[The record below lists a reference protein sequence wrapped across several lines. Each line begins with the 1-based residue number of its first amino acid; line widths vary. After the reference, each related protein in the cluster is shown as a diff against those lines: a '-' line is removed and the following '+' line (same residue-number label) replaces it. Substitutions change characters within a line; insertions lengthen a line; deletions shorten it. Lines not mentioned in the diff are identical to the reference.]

1 MYMKKYIFLAASAL
15 ALASCS
21 SDDFVGTEGGNVE
34 NGANKA
40 IDFAGETGKTTRAAD
55 GNKAGADA
63 ADLLGKKFYVLGT
76 KGILP
81 TGSPTTTKVFDNY
94 QVAWEQNT
102 AGTTSD
108 NTNDW
113 KYAGLDFVA
122 LNKATHNKDDKQ
134 TIKYWD
140 YSKPQYDFIAYSV
153 GKNDLVTKETDLAK
167 DKVLGTTIVTPNA
180 DNNNTYAS
188 YSLKATTIDDLKEC
202 YYTDITTVSKEKK
215 EYGKPV
221 KFTFKNLTAKVRVAF
236 YETVPGYSVKDLQ
249 FYSDDN
255 TKRGDLTSANSATL
269 YTTGTE
275 DYIAK
280 NGEITVTYPVV
291 GSTAQAAGT
300 KGYNKA
306 IVSVNADKT
315 ENANKATKLALGN
328 VNYTTEK
335 LATSAKEA
343 SMAGKKDDSYYTA
356 VLPTAAEGKPLT
368 LRMNYTL
375 VSDDGSNETIKVYGA
390 KAIIPASYTQWQPN
404 FAYTYIFKISDN
416 TNGATGTD
424 TNTPEG
430 LFPITFDAVVADI
443 DNVDFNHESITTVS
457 TPSVT
462 TYAFDNKEHEV
473 IKAYGNGNEYP
484 AATTTD
490 IYVSVTATKASE
502 TENIKVGDSMTD
514 LNTKGQLYTIDANHT
529 NATEAEVIDA
539 LQVPASTTTGAQVKG
554 RNGVTLTQ
562 VGKNTVSYPETIPSA
577 DNKTI
582 KVKQNSVA
590 KFTATAEATTYA
602 YVYVDKKGE
611 ESTITTAVEGK
622 GQIAGEN
629 EYFTD
634 YNCSTGN
641 AVAKDDTLET
651 GKIYYKQYKNN
662 NNSYAVKVIKTVSKT
677 VTPEP

>member
-1 MYMKKYIFLAASAL
+1 MKKYLFIAASAL

-21 SDDFVGTEGGNVE
+21 SEDFVGTEGGNVE

-40 IDFAGETGKTTRAAD
+40 INFAGETGKTTRAAN
-55 GNKAGADA
+55 GNKVGADA
-63 ADLLGKKFYVLGT
+63 AKLLGEKFYVLGT
-76 KGILP
+76 KGTLP
-81 TGSPTTTKVFDNY
+81 TNSPTTTKVFDNY
-94 QVAWEQNT
+94 QVGWKANT
-102 AGTTSD
+102 AGTSSD

-122 LNKATHNKDDKQ
+122 LNTTTHAKDDKQ

-140 YSKPQYDFIAYSV
+140 YSQPQYDFIAYSI
-153 GKNDLVTKETDLAK
+153 GGNTLVTDK
-167 DKVLGTTIVTPNA
+167 DATLKDNEVLGTTIVTPNV
-180 DNNNTYAS
+180 NNVTTNATYAS
-188 YSLKATTIDDLKEC
+188 YTLKANKIKALKEC
-202 YYTDITTVSKEKK
+202 YYTDVTTVEKK
-215 EYGKPV
+215 NYGKPV
-221 KFTFKNLTAKVRVAF
+221 QFTFKNLTAKVRVAF
-236 YETVPGYSVKDLQ
+236 YETVPGYSVKELH
-249 FYSDDN
+249 FYSDEKTN
-255 TKRGDLTSANSATL
+255 RADLTTEDSKSATL

-291 GSTAQAAGT
+291 GSTAQTAGT

-306 IVSVNADKT
+306 IVSVESKNATDT
-315 ENANKATKLALGN
+315 DSKLALGN
-328 VNYTTEK
+328 VNYATDNK

-343 SMAGKKDDSYYTA
+343 SMAGKQEDAYYTA
-356 VLPTAAEGKPLT
+356 VLPTAANGKPLT

-375 VSDDGSNETIKVYGA
+375 VSDDGSKEEIKVYGA
-390 KAIIPASYTQWQPN
+390 KAVIPASYTQWQPN

-416 TNGATGTD
+416 TNGATSTD
-424 TNTPEG
+424 KDDSEG

-462 TYAFDNKEHEV
+462 TYAFDNTKGEV

-484 AATTTD
+484 AANTTD
-490 IYVSVTATKASE
+490 IYVSVTATKASGDG
-502 TENIKVGDSMTD
+502 TIKVGDSMSD
-514 LNTKGQLYTIDANHT
+514 LNSKGKLYTINKEV
-529 NATEAEVIDA
+529 TEAEVIDA
-539 LQVPASTTTGAQVKG
+539 LQVPASTTTGVSITG
-554 RNGVTLTQ
+554 RNGVKLTQ
-562 VGKNTVSYPETIPSA
+562 VAENTVSYPVTIPSA

-582 KVKQNSVA
+582 KVTQNSVA

-602 YVYVDKKGE
+602 YVYEDKKGE

-622 GQIAGEN
+622 GQKAGEN

-634 YNCSTGN
+634 YNCSTEN
-641 AVAKDDTLET
+641 AVAKNEPLEA

-662 NNSYAVKVIKTVSKT
+662 NNSYAVKVIKTF
-677 VTPEP
+677 VTPKP

>member
-1 MYMKKYIFLAASAL
+1 MKKYLFIAASAL

-21 SDDFVGTEGGNVE
+21 SEDFVGTEGGNVE
-34 NGANKA
+34 NGANQA
-40 IDFAGETGKTTRAAD
+40 INFAGETGKTTRAAN
-55 GNKAGADA
+55 GNKVGADA
-63 ADLLGKKFYVLGT
+63 ANLLGKKFYVLGT
-76 KGILP
+76 KGTLP
-81 TGSPTTTKVFDNY
+81 ENSPTTTKVFDNY
-94 QVAWEQNT
+94 QVEWGVNT
-102 AGTTSD
+102 AGTSSD

-113 KYAGLDFVA
+113 KYAGLDFVG
-122 LNKATHNKDDKQ
+122 LNKSNTGGKQ

-140 YSKPQYDFIAYSV
+140 YSQPQYDFIAYSI
-153 GKNDLVTKETDLAK
+153 GNNTLVTDDKITLEK
-167 DKVLGTTIVTPNA
+167 DKVYGTTIVTPNG
-180 DNNNTYAS
+180 DNKNTYAS
-188 YSLKATTIDDLKEC
+188 YSLKATTIEDLKEC
-202 YYTDITTVSKEKK
+202 YYTDVTTVEKEKNS
-215 EYGKPV
+215 YTQPV

-249 FYSDDN
+249 FYSDET
-255 TKRGDLTSANSATL
+255 TKRADLKTDESKSATL
-269 YTTGTE
+269 YTTGN
-275 DYIAK
+275 DSYIAK

-291 GSTAQAAGT
+291 GSTAKAAGT

-306 IVSVNADKT
+306 VVSVNS
-315 ENANKATKLALGN
+315 ENATDTDTKLALGS

-343 SMAGKKDDSYYTA
+343 SMAGKEVDSYYTA
-356 VLPTAAEGKPLT
+356 VLPTAANGKPLT

-375 VSDDGSNETIKVYGA
+375 VSDDGSNEEIKVYGA
-390 KAIIPASYTQWQPN
+390 KAVIPASYTQWQPN

-416 TNGATGTD
+416 TNGATSTED
-424 TNTPEG
+424 KTPEG
-430 LFPITFDAVVADI
+430 LFPITFDAVVADV

-502 TENIKVGDSMTD
+502 TENIKVGDSMID

-539 LQVPASTTTGAQVKG
+539 LQVPASTTTGTQVKG

-582 KVKQNSVA
+582 KVTPNSVA

-641 AVAKDDTLET
+641 AVAKNDPLET

-662 NNSYAVKVIKTVSKT
+662 NNSYAVKVIKTFV
-677 VTPEP
+677 VTPKP